1 MEQSMTTSPLR
12 AGIIGCGTIS
22 SIYLKNAPRFND
34 YSIVAC
40 ADLNP
45 ASAQA
50 RAAEY
55 GITAMSVAELLA
67 SPDIDIVIN
76 LTIPAAHA
84 DVAFQAV
91 AAGKH
96 VYNEKPLTIS
106 LADGRAL
113 VDAAAAKGVRVGGA
127 PDTFLGAGI
136 QTCRKLIDDGWIGTP
151 VAASAFM
158 LCPGHESW
166 HPNPDF
172 YYQIGGGPMFDMGP
186 YYLTA
191 LITLLGGVQRVS
203 GTTRMTRPTRTIT
216 SQPKY
221 GQTINVE
228 VPTHVVG
235 VLDFASGPI
244 ATLVTSFDVH
254 FHHMPNIEIYG
265 SHGSIL
271 VPDPNTFGG
280 PVKVRRVGDSEWRD
294 MPLTHG
300 YADNSRG
307 VGVADIAY
315 AVRNNLPHRASGE
328 LALHVLELMHAIH
341 DAASHQHHIEP
352 QYACD
357 RPEPL
362 PMGLLPG
369 SIG

>member
-1 MEQSMTTSPLR
+1 MTRAPLR
-12 AGIIGCGTIS
+12 AGIVGCGTIS
-22 SIYLKNAPRFND
+22 GIYLKNAPRFAD
-34 YSIVAC
+34 YDIVAC
-40 ADLNP
+40 ADIFM
-45 ASAQA
+45 ASAEA

-55 GITAMSVAELLA
+55 GIKACTVAELLA
-67 SPDIDIVIN
+67 DPTIDIIIN

-96 VYNEKPLTIS
+96 VYNEKPLTITLS
-106 LADGRAL
+106 DGQHL
-113 VDAAAAKGVRVGGA
+113 VAAAAAKGVRVGGA
-127 PDTFLGAGI
+127 PDTFLGGGI

-151 VAASAFM
+151 VAASGFM

-172 YYQIGGGPMFDMGP
+172 YYQVGGGPMFDMGP

-203 GTTRMTRPTRTIT
+203 GSTRMTYPTRTIT
-216 SQPKY
+216 SKPKY
-221 GQTINVE
+221 GQKVDVE

-244 ATLVTSFDVH
+244 ATLVTSFDVYYH
-254 FHHMPNIEIYG
+254 TMPNIEIYG
-265 SHGSIL
+265 SHGSMI

-280 PVKVRRVGDSEWRD
+280 PIKVRRVGDDTWREI
-294 MPLTHG
+294 PLTHG

-307 VGVADIAY
+307 VGVADMAH
-315 AVRNNLPHRASGE
+315 AVRTNQPHRASGE
-328 LALHVLELMHAIH
+328 LTLHVLELMHAIH
-341 DAASHQHHIEP
+341 TASSTGTHVTTQH
-352 QYACD
+352 ACA
-357 RPEPL
+357 RPAPL
-362 PMGLLPG
+362 ALGLLPG
-369 SIG
+369 SIA

>member
-1 MEQSMTTSPLR
+1 MTTSPLR

-22 SIYLKNAPRFND
+22 GIYLKNAPRFND

-67 SPDIDIVIN
+67 SPDIDIIIN

-84 DVAFQAV
+84 EVAFQAV

-106 LADGRAL
+106 LVDGRAL

-186 YYLTA
+186 
-191 LITLLGGVQRVS
+191 
-203 GTTRMTRPTRTIT
+203 
-216 SQPKY
+216 
-221 GQTINVE
+221 
-228 VPTHVVG
+228 
-235 VLDFASGPI
+235 
-244 ATLVTSFDVH
+244 
-254 FHHMPNIEIYG
+254 
-265 SHGSIL
+265 
-271 VPDPNTFGG
+271 
-280 PVKVRRVGDSEWRD
+280 
-294 MPLTHG
+294 
-300 YADNSRG
+300 
-307 VGVADIAY
+307 
-315 AVRNNLPHRASGE
+315 
-328 LALHVLELMHAIH
+328 
-341 DAASHQHHIEP
+341 
-352 QYACD
+352 
-357 RPEPL
+357 
-362 PMGLLPG
+362 
-369 SIG
+369 